1 MTKFEQLLDIAD
13 KEDIIIK
20 FVDEIPGIFAEALYI
35 SRDGIRMILLDNILK
50 SNNIR
55 MTEVLAEELGHYFT
69 SMGNNIKP
77 KNYFDKISIDKC
89 EAKALRWACNFLV
102 PKNELIDELRKRPS
116 TIDELADGLSVSK
129 DILMQGIYY
138 LSLNHDY
145 LLIDNDLY
153 LVLTNYPNLYI
164 YNKV

>member
-77 KNYFDKISIDKC
+77 KNY
-89 EAKALRWACNFLV
+89 A
-102 PKNELIDELRKRPS
+102 
-116 TIDELADGLSVSK
+116 
-129 DILMQGIYY
+129 Y
-138 LSLNHDY
+138 
-145 LLIDNDLY
+145 
-153 LVLTNYPNLYI
+153 
-164 YNKV
+164 

>member
-164 YNKV
+164 YNKI